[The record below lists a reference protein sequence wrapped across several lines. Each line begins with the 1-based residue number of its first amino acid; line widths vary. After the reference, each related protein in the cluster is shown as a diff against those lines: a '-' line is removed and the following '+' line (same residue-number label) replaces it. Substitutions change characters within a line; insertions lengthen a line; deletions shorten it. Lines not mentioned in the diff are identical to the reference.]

1 MILVNETNQQLDY
14 WIQTGS
20 QADCGSLAVNG
31 LVDLPGYDNQKN
43 VYVGFN
49 TSGTQSPFTIV
60 CNNTGTG
67 QQVEMALV
75 VELGSGN
82 QAATKPAGTEKNN
95 ETL

>member
-1 MILVNETNQQLDY
+1 MTLVNETNQQVY
-14 WIQTGS
+14 YNVHAGNFG
-20 QADCGSLAVNG
+20 DCGTLDVNG
-31 LVDLPGYDNQKN
+31 LIDLPRYDNQTN

-82 QAATKPAGTEKNN
+82 QAASKPAGYGEK
-95 ETL
+95 